1 MLYKKEGFKNQKAI
15 VLPSLVTGEIT
26 NNPLTKLLFVTDIG
40 YYPTAHHH
48 YRHREKGSEQFILI
62 YCVDGM
68 GWVET
73 SEGRKEIHANVFFII
88 PAHLPHTYGAYEK
101 NPWTIYWIHFSG
113 SAIAE
118 LFNNEFICTEISN
131 STGSYSNRI
140 NIFEEIYH
148 NLSIGFGKENLEYA
162 STCLWHLLGAFKYA
176 TSSQQLVVA
185 KDSDLIEK
193 TISYMHQH
201 LHEKITL
208 STLANL
214 INRSASHYSLIFKN
228 RTSRSPIE
236 YFNYLK
242 IQMACQLLDFTDLP
256 VNEIAEKLAFDDPF
270 YFSRLFKKTMGMS
283 PSKYR
288 LTEKG

>member
-15 VLPSLVTGEIT
+15 VLPSLVTGAIT